1 MMGSLKIMPKV
12 VKAANDEGM
21 YPHIPSKYIKRE
33 VVKGTLGPVGR
44 FGSPAPTA
52 TNTSTLRLFGE
63 GLAEFADWQV
73 GRRSH
78 ARACK

>member
-1 MMGSLKIMPKV
+1 MMGSLRIMPKV

-52 TNTSTLRLFGE
+52 SNTSTLHLFGA

-73 GRRSH
+73 GHSL
-78 ARACK
+78 